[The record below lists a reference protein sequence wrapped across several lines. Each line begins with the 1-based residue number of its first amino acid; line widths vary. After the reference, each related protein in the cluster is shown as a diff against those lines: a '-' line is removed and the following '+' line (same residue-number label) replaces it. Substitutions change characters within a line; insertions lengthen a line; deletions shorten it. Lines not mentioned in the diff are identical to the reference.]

1 MTPLTIFGAAA
12 SPFVRTVLLAC
23 EAKGVNYTLEN
34 VNFRSSEYRSLHPFN
49 RIPAMRH
56 ADVTLYETLAITTYI
71 DEMFEGP
78 ALQPKSTLG
87 RAKMLQSISS
97 YSDYVIGTIGHVI
110 IRERIAREVIKGEPP
125 DEAKINKAIPDVER
139 IVSCLNEAAARTG
152 PLAGEALT
160 LADLFLGPI
169 ISHFAVTPEGHKC
182 MKTAPSLAKW
192 LEWMRQNVKNYDKV
206 NFELSP
212 KTAKALALNT

>member
-1 MTPLTIFGAAA
+1 MTHITIYGAAP
-12 SPFVRTVLLAC
+12 SNFVRTVLLAC
-23 EAKGVNYTLEN
+23 EVKGVDHRLEP
-34 VNFRSSEYRSLHPFN
+34 VNFRSPEYRSLHPFN
-49 RIPAMRH
+49 RIPTMRH

-97 YSDYVIGTIGHVI
+97 FNDYVMGKIGHVI
-110 IRERIAREVIKGEPP
+110 IRERIVREVIKGEPA
-125 DEAKINKAIPDVER
+125 DQEKINKAMPDVER
-139 IVSCLNEAAARTG
+139 IVAFLDYAAARTG
-152 PLAGEALT
+152 PLVGEALT
-160 LADLFLGPI
+160 LADLFLGPL
-169 ISHFAVTPEGHKC
+169 ISYFSATPEGRDV
-182 MKTAPSLAKW
+182 MQIAPNLTKW

-206 NFELSP
+206 NFELRP